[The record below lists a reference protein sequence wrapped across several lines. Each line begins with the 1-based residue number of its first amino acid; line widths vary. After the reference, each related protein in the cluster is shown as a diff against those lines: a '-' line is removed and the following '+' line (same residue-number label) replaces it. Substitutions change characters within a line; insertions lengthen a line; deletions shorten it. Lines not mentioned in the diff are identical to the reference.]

1 MIPHSQKLNQCEY
14 VIINRA
20 VVTVYYLQS
29 KTNLNYDQILL
40 NVKYKLFLFPVFCM
54 SKLFSLFSFKKKKEK
69 SRNVGEPIS
78 NEIISIK
85 CGKGSLLLYTL
96 YAYKIK
102 SLTL

>member
-54 SKLFSLFSFKKKKEK
+54 SKLFSLFSFKKKKKNQEMLESLFQMKSFPSNVEK
-69 SRNVGEPIS
+69 GVYCYIHCMPI
-78 NEIISIK
+78 K
-85 CGKGSLLLYTL
+85 LKV
-96 YAYKIK
+96 
-102 SLTL
+102 